1 VDCICCQL
9 EYEASGDAQLP
20 DIDSNVM
27 DSFSMGDR
35 GVSTL
40 TEVAKADTEDADSFQ
55 IALS

>member
-1 VDCICCQL
+1 MNCICRRL
-9 EYEASGDAQLP
+9 EYGSGGDAQLP

-40 TEVAKADTEDADSFQ
+40 TEVAKADTEDADSFLT
-55 IALS
+55 ALS